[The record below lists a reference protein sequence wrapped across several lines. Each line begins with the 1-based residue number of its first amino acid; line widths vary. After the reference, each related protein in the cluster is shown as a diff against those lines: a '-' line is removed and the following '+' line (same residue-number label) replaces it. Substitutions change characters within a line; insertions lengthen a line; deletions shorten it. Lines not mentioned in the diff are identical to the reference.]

1 MLMRLGWLLT
11 LYALALV
18 ARADIVVATSGAST
32 AADQLSQAFSQ
43 SSQISSPIKRW
54 RFSADDNEGGKED
67 GNEGSGASQVGPT
80 DIVVLAGCDAW
91 SEFQRRQL
99 PNRALVLWCPRAQLE
114 GISPE
119 LLSERHV
126 DVLFPEPPLKR
137 QFALT
142 RLLFPDEAVTIM
154 LSSQASEALRKETMA
169 LSEEVGVTVFEQTQD
184 MPLNYALRQGLSG
197 AGVLL
202 GVADPALYNAT
213 NIKTI
218 LISAYRQNIPL
229 IGPHRA
235 YIRAGAIATT
245 YYSLSDLEAIVA
257 DWSKGT
263 RVRGVAN
270 HFSVQ
275 INEQVARSLNLS
287 LPSDLNAL
295 AQQLKR

>member
-11 LYALALV
+11 LHALAVV

-54 RFSADDNEGGKED
+54 RFSADDNED
-67 GNEGSGASQVGPT
+67 GNEGSSASQVGPA

-114 GISPE
+114 DISPE
-119 LLSERHV
+119 PLSERHV

-184 MPLNYALRQGLSG
+184 MPLNYALRRGLSG

-287 LPSDLNAL
+287 LPSDLDAL
-295 AQQLKR
+295 AQQLRR

>member
-11 LYALALV
+11 LYALAVV

-54 RFSADDNEGGKED
+54 RFSVDDNEGGKE
-67 GNEGSGASQVGPT
+67 GGSDAQFSPA

-114 GISPE
+114 AISPE
-119 LLSERHV
+119 PLLEMQRV

-154 LSSQASEALRKETMA
+154 LSRQASEALRREIMA
-169 LSEEVGVTVFEQTQD
+169 LSAEEGVTVFEQTED
-184 MPLNYALRQGLSG
+184 MPLNYALRRGLSG